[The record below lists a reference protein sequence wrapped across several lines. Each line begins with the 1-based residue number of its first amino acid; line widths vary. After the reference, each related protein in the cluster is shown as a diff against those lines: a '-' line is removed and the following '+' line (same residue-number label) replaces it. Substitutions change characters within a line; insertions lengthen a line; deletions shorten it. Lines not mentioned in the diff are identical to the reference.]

1 VSQNLQTE
9 KAGVAIAP
17 DMPQDSILSKKLKS
31 LLLRTRDRLVDRNL
45 RNKLISTSLKSNRT
59 KNVRFFNSNTETIF
73 STLLLEKKELAFVAY
88 GESDDSEE
96 DDADVSV
103 ELENVDQIL
112 STNELAT
119 KLSKEG
125 LKKKLRSLFY
135 EAREVEEEQGVN
147 VLYLAVGF
155 LKWYESDA
163 SETERFAPLVLLPV
177 ELIRSGAQDAF
188 KLKLREDD
196 LFTNIS
202 LKLWLREQNS
212 IDLPDIPEDDGWGI
226 SGYFS
231 KVQEAIKGES
241 RWEVIQ
247 SECVLG
253 LFSFN
258 KFMLWRDLDPDNWPQ
273 GHKLLDHPVNDAP
286 DSIDKPPQYA

>member
-1 VSQNLQTE
+1 MTQNLH
-9 KAGVAIAP
+9 P
-17 DMPQDSILSKKLKS
+17 DDVLSDASATPESSFTKKLKTHLS
-31 LLLRTRDRLVDRNL
+31 RTRDRLVDRNL
-45 RNKLISTSLKSNRT
+45 RNKLISTNLKSSCT
-59 KNVRFFNSNTETIF
+59 KNVRFFNSTTETIF

-88 GESDDSEE
+88 GDPEVTE
-96 DDADVSV
+96 DADT
-103 ELENVDQIL
+103 DTATDADAQISIEAEDPEQAL
-112 STNELAT
+112 NANELAT

-125 LKKKLRSLFY
+125 LKKKLRALYY

-177 ELIRSGAQDAF
+177 ELLRSGAQDVF

-212 IDLPDIPEDDGWGI
+212 IDLPDIPDDEAWSLGT
-226 SGYFS
+226 YFA
-231 KVQEAIKGES
+231 KVQ
-241 RWEVIQ
+241 
-247 SECVLG
+247 
-253 LFSFN
+253 
-258 KFMLWRDLDPDNWPQ
+258 
-273 GHKLLDHPVNDAP
+273 
-286 DSIDKPPQYA
+286 